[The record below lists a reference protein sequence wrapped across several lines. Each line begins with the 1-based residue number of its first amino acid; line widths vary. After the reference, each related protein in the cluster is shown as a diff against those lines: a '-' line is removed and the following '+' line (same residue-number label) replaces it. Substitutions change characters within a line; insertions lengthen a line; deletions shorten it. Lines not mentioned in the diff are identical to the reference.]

1 MSRFLLLFIAIC
13 SAGTTWANSD
23 IDKIKEVCNLY
34 ITSITDYSKN
44 IDVNNSY
51 ENLLYGV
58 FDYDSDVYIHQ
69 NDLFD
74 TSYANKNDIDN
85 YLAYIDIEYQ
95 NSIDIEFEETE
106 VLDCT
111 SNLNGRYYVF
121 AIVLKTLKY
130 KDKTR
135 EQELI
140 FGLYKEGDGYIVEY
154 ALFNT
159 AHNNTELMVQCS
171 VNSIEEDRLKLEREH
186 LKSANAAFADQNY
199 FNAKR
204 LYEMVLSFNPSNT
217 YAIDGVRNC
226 NLLLTKERTKIE
238 IANLIQHEKFREAEQ
253 RLAIFE
259 REFPSTETAWVLA
272 QKNASKNGIAL
283 KNYQANLKI
292 ANAKYDAGLFEDAIN
307 YYKSARSYSVAD
319 IAYID
324 GQIERCETGSPQEVM
339 ARIKKAYN
347 EAKYSKSKW
356 LNTYRT
362 YIKYQN
368 SGVLNGE
375 NYYFMCLMMENNY
388 SQIGKKMGY
397 SRRQTR
403 QLAVKY
409 FYKAKEL
416 GRDVSFLETQVFTK
430 RRTKKKK

>member
-1 MSRFLLLFIAIC
+1 MSSLLSVLMMVYAM
-13 SAGTTWANSD
+13 GTAYGNPD
-23 IDKIKEVCNLY
+23 IEKVKEVCNLY

-58 FDYDSDVYIHQ
+58 FNYDSDVYTHQ

-74 TSYANKNDIDN
+74 ASYANKNDIDN

-95 NSIDIEFEETE
+95 NKIDIEFEETE
-106 VLDCT
+106 VLNCT

-121 AIVLKTLKY
+121 ATVLKTLKY
-130 KDKTR
+130 QDKTR

-140 FGLYKEGDGYIVEY
+140 FGLYKDGDRYIMEY
-154 ALFNT
+154 ALFNST
-159 AHNNTELMVQCS
+159 GNNTELMTQCN
-171 VNSIEEDRLKLEREH
+171 VGGIEKDKLKMEREH
-186 LKSANAAFADQNY
+186 LKFANTAFTNKNY

-204 LYEMVLSFNPSNT
+204 LYEMVLSFNPSNA
-217 YAIDGVRNC
+217 YAIDGIRNC
-226 NLLLTKERTKIE
+226 NLLLTKEKIKLE
-238 IANLIQHEKFREAEQ
+238 IESLIQGGKLREAEQ
-253 RLAIFE
+253 RLVVFGQE
-259 REFPSTETAWVLA
+259 YSTTETTWILE
-272 QKNASKNGIAL
+272 QKSAYENGIAL

-292 ANAKYDAGLFEDAIN
+292 ANAKYKDGLFEDARD
-307 YYKSARSYSVAD
+307 YYKSARSYTNAD
-319 IAYID
+319 VSYID
-324 GQIERCETGSPQEVM
+324 GQIERCEIGSPQDAL

-347 EAKYSKSKW
+347 EAKYSKNKW
-356 LNTYRT
+356 LNTYKT

-368 SGVLNGE
+368 AGLLNGE

-397 SRRQTR
+397 SRQQTR

-409 FYKAKEL
+409 FYKAKDL
-416 GRDVSFLETQVFTK
+416 GHDVSFLETQVFTK